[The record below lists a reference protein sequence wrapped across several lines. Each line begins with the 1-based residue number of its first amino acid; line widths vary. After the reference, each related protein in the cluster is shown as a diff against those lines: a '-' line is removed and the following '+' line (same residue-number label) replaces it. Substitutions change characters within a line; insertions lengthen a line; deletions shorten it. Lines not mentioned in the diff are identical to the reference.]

1 MSPDKNRSVDPRV
14 RLAIARWPDDAPR
27 GAVTTFC
34 AEQGI
39 WRKTFYVLRRRA
51 LEEGPAAVLEPR
63 SRRPRTSPS
72 RLPDQVR
79 ARALDVRAALER
91 SGLDHGPI
99 SVHDKM
105 AAMGL
110 EAPSPASLARIFR
123 QEGVARAEPSKRP
136 RAAWRR
142 FVYPAPNACWQ
153 LDATEYVLAGGR
165 KAVIFQLQDDHS
177 RLAVASLV
185 APGETS
191 QAAIDVFDK
200 GVAARGVPQRL
211 LTDNGAALNPSR
223 RGVTGRLVE
232 HVRSLGVEPI
242 TGKPYRP
249 TTHGRQRA
257 LRPDPAPLPGPA
269 APGRLHRRA
278 PGAGRPLRPHLQHP
292 APPPGPARA
301 HHPAAGLGRH
311 RGRPGTPT
319 GPRHRPHH
327 PRRRTRARRAR
338 RAPTA
343 APAQAHR
350 PQRRARSR
358 PSPATGA
365 DHIGG
370 IAFLVRRALAGHRT
384 TAIWDATTITFAD
397 VHGEVLIQYNW
408 PPEGVTYVSHHP
420 PDPTNQR
427 TRPRPQQAP
436 TVTEVLTHRTSP
448 MS

>member
-1 MSPDKNRSVDPRV
+1 
-14 RLAIARWPDDAPR
+14 
-27 GAVTTFC
+27 
-34 AEQGI
+34 
-39 WRKTFYVLRRRA
+39 
-51 LEEGPAAVLEPR
+51 
-63 SRRPRTSPS
+63 
-72 RLPDQVR
+72 
-79 ARALDVRAALER
+79 
-91 SGLDHGPI
+91 
-99 SVHDKM
+99 M

-242 TGKPYRP
+242 TGRPYRP
-249 TTHGRQRA
+249 TTQGKNERFHQTLLRYLDQQPLADSIAELQEQVDRFDHIYNTQR
-257 LRPDPAPLPGPA
+257 PHQGLPGRITPQQAWDATEVARAPRPGHGTDPITPGGEPA
-269 APGRLHRRA
+269 RDAPAGRRPPHRRRPIA
-278 PGAGRPLRPHLQHP
+278 PSGERELTITRN
-292 APPPGPARA
+292 
-301 HHPAAGLGRH
+301 
-311 RGRPGTPT
+311 GTV
-319 GPRHRPHH
+319 
-327 PRRRTRARRAR
+327 
-338 RAPTA
+338 
-343 APAQAHR
+343 
-350 PQRRARSR
+350 
-358 PSPATGA
+358 
-365 DHIGG
+365 HIGG

-427 TRPRPQQAP
+427 GGRGRRRPQP
-436 TVTEVLTHRTSP
+436 SP
-448 MS
+448 KS

>member
-63 SRRPRTSPS
+63 SRHPRTSPS
-72 RLPDQVR
+72 RLPDRVR

-200 GVAARGVPQRL
+200 GVAARGAHPAPARP
-211 LTDNGAALNPSR
+211 TTARPRAPAGAESPAAWWSTCAPWASNPPA
-223 RGVTGRLVE
+223 GR
-232 HVRSLGVEPI
+232 
-242 TGKPYRP
+242 PYRP
-249 TTHGRQRA
+249 TTQGKNERFHQTLLRHPGRQPLADSIAELQEQVDRFDHIYNTQ
-257 LRPDPAPLPGPA
+257 RPHQGLPGRITPQQAQDATEVARAPRPGHDTDPITPGGEPA
-269 APGRLHRRA
+269 RDAPAGRRPPHRRRPIA
-278 PGAGRPLRPHLQHP
+278 PSGEREAG
-292 APPPGPARA
+292 
-301 HHPAAGLGRH
+301 HHPQ
-311 RGRPGTPT
+311 
-319 GPRHRPHH
+319 RHRPHRRHRVPGPPRPGRAPNHRDLGRHHHHLRRRPRRGPDPVQLAARRRH
-327 PRRRTRARRAR
+327 PRLPPPARPHQPTR
-338 RAPTA
+338 
-343 APAQAHR
+343 
-350 PQRRARSR
+350 
-358 PSPATGA
+358 
-365 DHIGG
+365 
-370 IAFLVRRALAGHRT
+370 
-384 TAIWDATTITFAD
+384 
-397 VHGEVLIQYNW
+397 
-408 PPEGVTYVSHHP
+408 
-420 PDPTNQR
+420 
-427 TRPRPQQAP
+427 RPRPQEAP
-436 TVTEVLTHRTSP
+436 TVTEVLTHRTPP